1 MIIIFYLFFIKQNI
15 MFNLS
20 LYSFIM
26 NLCVYLSIMMI
37 GFIFGLFVYYSNI
50 NNNKQQLPISSS
62 KNDEIMKV
70 IKTMKKDLIINIDK
84 YSFIEINDIINI
96 IIDILIKNK
105 CEYNDEDDINR
116 FIENKREIIINEI
129 KIHLLINYKNE
140 LINKIIMEKNLL
152 STTLKIND
160 LTNIKTNIIEHK
172 KELNNLFELVNEINI
187 IDIRITID

>member
-1 MIIIFYLFFIKQNI
+1 MY
-15 MFNLS
+15 
-20 LYSFIM
+20 
-26 NLCVYLSIMMI
+26 LCVYLFIMMI
-37 GFIFGLFVYYSNI
+37 GFIFGLFVYYSYTD
-50 NNNKQQLPISSS
+50 NNKQQLPISSS

-160 LTNIKTNIIEHK
+160 LTNIKANIEEHK